1 MHKTIITAAI
11 CALALLSSCASLQ
24 TRTGHTK
31 EVQGAIVHQPVLADL
46 NVRNTKVTGTA
57 TASTGN
63 SLDAVKNLA
72 LKEALTSAKADLLVE
87 PTYEVQRNGSNTTV
101 TITGFPA
108 TYMDFRTATTQD
120 IALMDAGSRYMTST
134 AKAELA
140 PEKKKG
146 TGVFVAVAVAVA
158 VVLGLLVAGG

>member
-1 MHKTIITAAI
+1 
-11 CALALLSSCASLQ
+11 
-24 TRTGHTK
+24 
-31 EVQGAIVHQPVLADL
+31 
-46 NVRNTKVTGTA
+46 
-57 TASTGN
+57 
-63 SLDAVKNLA
+63 
-72 LKEALTSAKADLLVE
+72 
-87 PTYEVQRNGSNTTV
+87 
-101 TITGFPA
+101 
-108 TYMDFRTATTQD
+108 MDFRTATTQD

>member
-1 MHKTIITAAI
+1 MHKTIITAAV

-87 PTYEVQRNGSNTTV
+87 PTYEQYNRDHDR
-101 TITGFPA
+101 FPGNVHGLPHG
-108 TYMDFRTATTQD
+108 D
-120 IALMDAGSRYMTST
+120 DAGHRTD
-134 AKAELA
+134 
-140 PEKKKG
+140 G
-146 TGVFVAVAVAVA
+146 RR
-158 VVLGLLVAGG
+158 